1 MTICVKRKMLIICMA
16 VVMIFTACE
25 PMSTKEEKINGDE
38 LAKIEKK
45 SPMEIGRHF
54 NDESFG

>member
-1 MTICVKRKMLIICMA
+1 MRKRKMLIICMA

-45 SPMEIGRHF
+45 RNWQTF

>member
-1 MTICVKRKMLIICMA
+1 MLIICMA

-45 SPMEIGRHF
+45 ESDGNWQTF